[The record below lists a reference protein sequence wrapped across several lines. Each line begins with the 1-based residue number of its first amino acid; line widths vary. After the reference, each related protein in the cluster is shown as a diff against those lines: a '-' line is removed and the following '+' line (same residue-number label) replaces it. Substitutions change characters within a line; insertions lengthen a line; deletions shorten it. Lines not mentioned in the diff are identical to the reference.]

1 MGLQPQCWVSC
12 CLQWTVIWQA
22 EGCSGLCTLH
32 SAPLSWV
39 FLGWAGGGLG
49 LLPDK
54 IMIGTIMLLIP
65 GMALMN
71 SVRDMLNNNAI
82 NGLFSCIDAVLTAG
96 AIAAGFGV
104 PLILLG
110 G

>member
-1 MGLQPQCWVSC
+1 
-12 CLQWTVIWQA
+12 
-22 EGCSGLCTLH
+22 
-32 SAPLSWV
+32 
-39 FLGWAGGGLG
+39 
-49 LLPDK
+49 
-54 IMIGTIMLLIP
+54 MIGTIMLLIP